1 MPNKKEA
8 ILNSKI
14 VVIMHVRNEE
24 NFNGDTLENLL
35 QQELLPYRIIIIN
48 DGSTDKTG
56 EILKTFPTIEV
67 ANKLP
72 FKLT

>member
-14 VVIMHVRNEE
+14 VVIMPVHNEE

-35 QQELLPYRIIIIN
+35 QQELLPY
-48 DGSTDKTG
+48 
-56 EILKTFPTIEV
+56 
-67 ANKLP
+67 
-72 FKLT
+72 

>member
-14 VVIMHVRNEE
+14 VVIMPVRNEE

-67 ANKLP
+67 ANKLS
-72 FKLT
+72 FRLT